1 MKRSHSNGIPL
12 WTRACEINAVL
23 EVESLPGV
31 ECLGHGVPVLF
42 GLVVLEW
49 DLCDV
54 ATDVDLSDKED
65 LLQVFDGEAKQSG
78 QVGQDNFNVVGV
90 AEAGVGFGH

>member
-1 MKRSHSNGIPL
+1 MGLRCGPGPMKSMKY
-12 WTRACEINAVL
+12 
-23 EVESLPGV
+23 EVEIPLPGV

-42 GLVVLEW
+42 GLVILEW
-49 DLCDV
+49 DLGDV
-54 ATDVDLSDKED
+54 ATDVNLPDKED

-78 QVGQDNFNVVGV
+78 QVGQDDFNVAGV